1 MKKEALAQML
11 SSEFCEIYRK
21 SHFTEHVWATPSTF
35 FIDNSLFEYANY
47 FHNYQ
52 HVISDNDNYCNWTRT
67 QNHLVLKRTLNHL
80 AKLLKLLKL
89 TLIKSSRCFGIAK
102 KATTLQMHHM
112 YSTLKR
118 RGKDV

>member
-1 MKKEALAQML
+1 MKLKYLPIKFHKGTFLNHYFSLPRAL
-11 SSEFCEIYRK
+11 
-21 SHFTEHVWATPSTF
+21 
-35 FIDNSLFEYANY
+35 
-47 FHNYQ
+47 
-52 HVISDNDNYCNWTRT
+52 NYCNWTRT
-67 QNHLVLKRTLNHL
+67 QNHLVLKRTLSHL

-89 TLIKSSRCFGIAK
+89 TLIKPSRCFGIAK